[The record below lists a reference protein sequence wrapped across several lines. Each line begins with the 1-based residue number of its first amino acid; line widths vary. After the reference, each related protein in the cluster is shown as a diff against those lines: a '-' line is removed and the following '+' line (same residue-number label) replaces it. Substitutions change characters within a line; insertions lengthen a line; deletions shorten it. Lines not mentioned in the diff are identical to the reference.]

1 MVANASLTYFFIH
14 ICNCSSVQVNPN
26 LKHLHLPRHSDLQP
40 HLASCSQLCA
50 TGAFAVQNNPHCSP
64 IFFHPQSAGLSA
76 SGWHWVAWP
85 HMQPAW
91 YAARLVCWSRAALVG
106 GTASYGLCF
115 RANMPSLASST
126 LTAVLDRSHS
136 RTTNC
141 SRISRSLSVRT
152 GGYWLSLLKREASG
166 KMSQVCQAVFLPLLR
181 KADTVSQPV
190 KAWKNR
196 MPLVLTGPITWYRSW
211 TPIHRRLTPC
221 PNATHSCWRPRSLR
235 DGKMHNAITRMGGI
249 FWYTFSM
256 LFSTPNTTRI
266 HWKTFCI
273 HFLGVKPFFH
283 RLTHL
288 FLNIFNLFIDIF
300 KISIIIPI
308 HFMEDYFKSNPIY
321 LFNYLSYLSY

>member
-1 MVANASLTYFFIH
+1 
-14 ICNCSSVQVNPN
+14 
-26 LKHLHLPRHSDLQP
+26 
-40 HLASCSQLCA
+40 
-50 TGAFAVQNNPHCSP
+50 
-64 IFFHPQSAGLSA
+64 
-76 SGWHWVAWP
+76 
-85 HMQPAW
+85 
-91 YAARLVCWSRAALVG
+91 
-106 GTASYGLCF
+106 
-115 RANMPSLASST
+115 
-126 LTAVLDRSHS
+126 
-136 RTTNC
+136 
-141 SRISRSLSVRT
+141 
-152 GGYWLSLLKREASG
+152 
-166 KMSQVCQAVFLPLLR
+166 MSQVCQAVLLPLLR

-190 KAWKNR
+190 KAWKNQ

-256 LFSTPNTTRI
+256 LFSTPDTTRI
-266 HWKTFCI
+266 HWKTFSI
-273 HFLGVKPFFH
+273 YFLGVKPFFH

-321 LFNYLSYLSY
+321 LFNYLSYLFIYWSNQLTETGLLIRPSNLGYTYAKPSKLFWVTTEICMHMKI